1 VRYSIEL
8 APDNNVNQSHYP
20 GKRIVMDTR
29 ITPVNYE
36 DHSRFRFD
44 GKSWDTPQD
53 SISAFTTAYEK
64 VLRGNSYSGETLHN
78 IVADIQR
85 CFLLQTEN
93 NAERIFIAELFAD
106 LSLLISD
113 HIAFYAE
120 KARFTAGIGPLN
132 HQQSELSNNG
142 YYIASISNSCLQSL
156 QNISDPLL
164 QRLRANAKGG
174 RLQRNDLSVNS
185 GRVMRKIIRILNK
198 EFSQSGVLVS
208 LDPIV
213 NRKMKVI
220 GVAYELSVAGSNWW
234 KPKIASSKLSKTL
247 YAHVDRGV
255 DAPKAIV
262 YLTNVNAQNGPTMCY
277 PQAYAELKMTGL
289 QDFVGRC
296 IETVG
301 RSIDSPLRSLY
312 QFSGPVMDSEEFRRH
327 FMKLPSSMRFNSHFG
342 WDVEPHSQLEDF
354 LLSKETKVLG
364 PAGTT
369 LVFDGARLL
378 HRGGLIE
385 EGERIVLQVI
395 FGHVNLRTKSKQMVN
410 LVKRTIR
417 KAKSTT

>member
-1 VRYSIEL
+1 
-8 APDNNVNQSHYP
+8 
-20 GKRIVMDTR
+20 MDTQ
-29 ITPVNYE
+29 INPVNYD

-64 VLRGNSYSGETLHN
+64 VRDGQLIFGETLHN
-78 IVADIQR
+78 ILAAIQT

-93 NAERIFIAELFAD
+93 IAERIFITELFAD
-106 LSLLISD
+106 LSSLISD
-113 HIAFYAE
+113 HIAFYSE
-120 KARFTAGIGPLN
+120 RARYTAGLGPLN
-132 HQQSELSNNG
+132 HQQTELSNSG
-142 YYIASISNSCLQSL
+142 YYIHSISNSCLQSL

-164 QRLRANAKGG
+164 QRLRTNVKGG
-174 RLQRNDLSVNS
+174 RLQRNDLSINS
-185 GRVMRKIIRILNK
+185 GRVIRKIIRILNK
-198 EFSQSGVLVS
+198 EFLHSGVLDS
-208 LDPIV
+208 LDPIAD
-213 NRKMKVI
+213 RKMKVI

-234 KPKIASSKLSKTL
+234 KPKMASSKLSKTL

-262 YLTNVNAQNGPTMCY
+262 YLTNVEAQNGPTICY
-277 PQAYAELKMTGL
+277 PQAYAELDITGL

-301 RSIDSPLRSLY
+301 RSTDSPLRGLY

-395 FGHVNLRTKSKQMVN
+395 FGHVNLRTKSKQIVN

-417 KAKSTT
+417 KAKRAK

>member
-1 VRYSIEL
+1 
-8 APDNNVNQSHYP
+8 
-20 GKRIVMDTR
+20 MDTQ
-29 ITPVNYE
+29 ITPVNY
-36 DHSRFRFD
+36 DNHSRFRFD

-53 SISAFTTAYEK
+53 FISGFTTAYEK
-64 VLRGNSYSGETLHN
+64 VREGQLIFGETLHN
-78 IVADIQR
+78 IVAAVKR

-93 NAERIFIAELFAD
+93 NSERIFITELFAD
-106 LSLLISD
+106 LSLLVSD
-113 HIAFYAE
+113 QITFYAE
-120 KARFTAGIGPLN
+120 KAQYTAGLGPLN
-132 HQQSELSNNG
+132 LQQTELSNSG
-142 YYIASISNSCLQSL
+142 YYIDSISDSCLQSL
-156 QNISDPLL
+156 QTISDPLL

-185 GRVMRKIIRILNK
+185 GRVTRKIVRILNK
-198 EFSQSGVLVS
+198 EFLNSGVLSS
-208 LDPIV
+208 LDPIA
-213 NRKMKVI
+213 NRRMKVI

-234 KPKIASSKLSKTL
+234 KPKMESSKLSKTL

-255 DAPKAIV
+255 NAPKAIV
-262 YLTNVNAQNGPTMCY
+262 YLTNVEAQNGPTICY
-277 PQAYAELKMTGL
+277 PHAYTELNITGL

-301 RSIDSPLRSLY
+301 RSIDSPLRGLY

-327 FMKLPSSMRFNSHFG
+327 FMKLPSTMRFNSHFG

-364 PAGTT
+364 PAGTIF
-369 LVFDGARLL
+369 VFDGARLL

-395 FGHVNLRTKSKQMVN
+395 FGNVNLRTKSKQILN
-410 LVKRTIR
+410 LVKGTIR
-417 KAKSTT
+417 KSTRTT